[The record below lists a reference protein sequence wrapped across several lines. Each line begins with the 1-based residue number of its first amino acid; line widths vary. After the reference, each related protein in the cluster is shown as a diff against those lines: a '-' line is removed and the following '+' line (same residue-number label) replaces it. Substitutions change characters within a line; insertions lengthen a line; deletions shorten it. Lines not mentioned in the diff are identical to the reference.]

1 MRLILKE
8 NRNPYLHRIPILS
21 FCKDHTLLF
30 IFLFWISLLSTDYA
44 RAQLPMVKI
53 NTDNALS
60 QEFTDCSFTLDDT
73 ISLKADIRFRGASA
87 LSKQKKSFAVKL
99 KYQDG
104 EKCDTS
110 LLGMRKDNYW
120 ILDAMA
126 IDVARMRNRVSMDLW
141 NDFSRAS
148 YINKNES
155 DACNGTRGRF
165 VELYLND
172 VYWGI
177 YCLSERL
184 DRKQLKL
191 KKVDE
196 NGVKGILYKS
206 KSWSTLY
213 SKDSNYYVFNNDNDQ
228 WNGWEVSYPD
238 IKDNEPIDWQPL
250 ADVIHWLSYSSSQ
263 EIAEGLNSKI
273 DIPVWQD
280 YFLLMEFICAGD
292 NICKNQ
298 YVYFYNVRKEDR
310 MLGVAPWDMDHSW
323 GRDYAGKITSK
334 TNAHYNLLTNYN
346 RIGKL
351 LEEHESLLEN
361 TYADRYAQL
370 RIAFFTAESLKNRFE
385 KYFKLF
391 RQSGAAQREIER
403 WNATDGIELDFEKEQ
418 QYINDWIEERICYM
432 DNKYNYSYSHIAV
445 PHSNELHN
453 QLIYNIQGQVIG
465 KKNVFNTLSPGLYIL
480 NGKKYAK

>member
-1 MRLILKE
+1 MLAPCKNYTLSFVMFLLIL
-8 NRNPYLHRIPILS
+8 
-21 FCKDHTLLF
+21 LLNVGY
-30 IFLFWISLLSTDYA
+30 SK
-44 RAQLPMVKI
+44 AQLPTVK
-53 NTDNALS
+53 LS
-60 QEFTDCSFTLDDT
+60 TQNVLSSEFTDCSFTLDDT
-73 ISLKADIRFRGASA
+73 ISLKADIRFRGASS

-155 DACNGTRGRF
+155 DACNGTQGRF

-213 SKDSNYYVFNNDNDQ
+213 SKDSNYYVFNNDIEQ
-228 WNGWEVSYPD
+228 WNGWEISYPNIND
-238 IKDNEPIDWQPL
+238 DEPIDWQPL
-250 ADVIHWLSYSSSQ
+250 ADIIHWLSYSSAQ
-263 EIAEGLNSKI
+263 EIAEELNSKI
-273 DIPVWQD
+273 DLPVWQD
-280 YFLLMEFICAGD
+280 YFLMMEFICAED

-298 YVYFYNVRKEDR
+298 YVYFYNARKENR

-323 GRDYAGKITSK
+323 GRDYSGSITSK
-334 TNAHYNLLTNYN
+334 TKANFNLITNYN

-351 LEEHESLLEN
+351 LEEHENLLEKTHTERYSELRATFFN
-361 TYADRYAQL
+361 ADG
-370 RIAFFTAESLKNRFE
+370 LKNRFSR
-385 KYFKLF
+385 YFNLF

-403 WNATDGIELDFEKEQ
+403 WSGTDGIDLDFEKEQ
-418 QYINDWIEERICYM
+418 QYINDWIDERIVFM
-432 DNKYNYSYSHIAV
+432 DSKYNYSTLGIAV
-445 PHSNELHN
+445 QHSNDLHN
-453 QLIYNIQGQVIG
+453 HLIYNMQGQIIG
-465 KKNVFNTLSPGLYIL
+465 KKTVFSTLPHGTYIL
-480 NGKKYAK
+480 NGKKYIK